1 MARKAVAQEL
11 SRERILEEARG
22 LFATHGYRALTMRSI
37 AKSMGYSHGALYY
50 HFKEKAELFYALIRD
65 DFSTLLHKQRELM
78 REHPQPSIALLQ
90 RMMLEFIRFGLDNPN
105 HYEIMFMINDAEILS
120 YSRSE
125 QAQCLDLFSGV
136 VREVVASRGEG
147 SDTHYTMP
155 WSLFMSLHGF
165 ISYSIHY
172 RQSYQEVTKMAE
184 DHVHFLCRSLWASF
198 PEASDAGFIPPT
210 SDVHAEGYDNFLTSD
225 KGSGK
230 SAPTRETA

>member
-78 REHPQPSIALLQ
+78 REHPQPTIALLQ
-90 RMMLEFIRFGLDNPN
+90 KMMLEFIRFGLDNSN

-120 YSRSE
+120 YSRTE

-136 VREVVASRGEG
+136 VREVVANRGVG
-147 SDTHYTMP
+147 PDKHFTTP

-165 ISYSIHY
+165 ISYCIHY
-172 RQSYQEVTKMAE
+172 RQSYQEVAKMAE
-184 DHVHFLCRSLWASF
+184 DHVHFLCRSMWTSL
-198 PEASDAGFIPPT
+198 PEESVPGIAAQSSDENA
-210 SDVHAEGYDNFLTSD
+210 DGYDSFLTPE
-225 KGSGK
+225 KGAGK